1 MVCEDLIT
9 DQIFPNIWM
18 IFFASSQQ
26 VYTLKLIRHTI
37 DLLLMNDN
45 NLERIFNALR
55 GLTHQKSKAHS
66 EQVESYSST
75 YLIVGLGNPGREYRN
90 TKHNVGFM
98 LADRLADRMKVRF
111 TRSQSKALVTNG
123 RLQDNRIIL
132 AKPQTYMNKSGHP
145 IQALLK
151 FYKLTLEYLLVAY
164 DDVDLPFDTIR
175 LKPSGGSAGHKGMR
189 SIIEQLGT
197 DNFPRLRMGIGRP
210 PGSKQAA
217 DYVLKPF
224 SKDENDFLEVFL
236 NRAADAAL
244 SVITHGMDYAMSKY
258 N

>member
-1 MVCEDLIT
+1 
-9 DQIFPNIWM
+9 
-18 IFFASSQQ
+18 
-26 VYTLKLIRHTI
+26 
-37 DLLLMNDN
+37 MNEN

-55 GLTHQKSKAHS
+55 GLTNPKGKAHS
-66 EQVESYSST
+66 EPVKSFSST

-90 TKHNVGFM
+90 TRHNIGFM
-98 LADRLADRMKVRF
+98 LVDRLADRMEVRL
-111 TRSQSKALVTNG
+111 TRSQSKALITNG
-123 RLQDNRIIL
+123 HHQGNKIIL

-175 LKPSGGSAGHKGMR
+175 LKPTGGSAGHKGMR

-224 SKDENDFLEVFL
+224 NKDEKDFLDVFL
-236 NRAADAAL
+236 DRAADAAL
-244 SVITHGMDYAMSKY
+244 SVIDDGIDYAMSKY